1 MNRYYNS
8 ICHIMSST
16 NSSARTL
23 GILDRSA
30 TLYPGG
36 IPKALIRARS
46 TRVSIQALHCALVVV
61 SQAPLGAELL
71 ELAKAICTKGLK
83 LSLDLCKIDTV
94 SREELASQD
103 SIKALVTRQGA
114 DVVII
119 CGGSATGG
127 KLVEFP
133 NGLSALLTYSLDEV
147 ASDTEKKRLFW
158 GDIKLILPRLAC

>member
-1 MNRYYNS
+1 
-8 ICHIMSST
+8 MSSN
-16 NSSARTL
+16 NSAVGIL
-23 GILDRSA
+23 GILDRLA

-46 TRVSIQALHCALVVV
+46 TRTNRQAFHCALVVA
-61 SQAPLGAELL
+61 SQAPFGAELL
-71 ELAKAICTKGLK
+71 ELAKAICAKGLK

-94 SREELASQD
+94 SSEELATQD

-133 NGLSALLTYSLDEV
+133 NGLSVLLTYSLDQV
-147 ASDTEKKRLFW
+147 ASDSETKRLFW
-158 GDIKLILPRLAC
+158 GDLKLILPRLAI